1 MKKYRLLSTGGTV
14 SLHQFTLER
23 ALDEFNNSTA
33 IIAIVTPRKHKIIK
47 VKVGVNKIWT
57 CKT

>member
-47 VKVGVNKIWT
+47 VKVGVNKI
-57 CKT
+57 